1 MRQLPHTDDF
11 WCDYAAFQNRC
22 VTFLET
28 LRQEVYGTVAVF
40 VDLVGNEWNLLQL
53 ALGDR

>member
-11 WCDYAAFQNRC
+11 WRDYTALQSGG

-40 VDLVGNEWNLLQL
+40 VDLVGNKWDQLQL
-53 ALGDR
+53 ALEVR

>member
-11 WCDYAAFQNRC
+11 WRDYAALQSRG

-40 VDLVGNEWNLLQL
+40 VDLVGNKWDLLQL
-53 ALGDR
+53 ALEVR

>member
-40 VDLVGNEWNLLQL
+40 VDLYGNEWNLLQL